1 MSDGAKVKTWIKCI
15 QDGEFHRFQEEMSRD
30 LNRNLSIQDESGR
43 KILHWASSL
52 GSFELVEWLLQ
63 KGADVDPVDEALW
76 TPLIIASSAGNEKIV
91 RILLSFG
98 ALVDAK
104 TDQGRT
110 ALFYACSRNRISIVK
125 LLENVNADVNVQD
138 KLGATSLHRATGV
151 GNVELMNYLLN
162 HFSNKINA
170 NLQDNIGNT
179 PLHIACEEINFQ
191 CVEVL
196 LKIGCDPSITNK
208 EGKKAIELAP
218 IDMQRKLQSYIDR
231 FVIPK

>member
-151 GNVELMNYLLN
+151 GN
-162 HFSNKINA
+162 
-170 NLQDNIGNT
+170 DNIGNT